1 MSKNIRHQLDQSVPE
16 DIILNNE
23 RKNKILNEASHR
35 LAHKSLS
42 SPRKF
47 KPLLIGIAIAGL
59 SVFLSFPYLQEWSED
74 RAYQQS
80 TNNTLVEVTIPD
92 VEYQS
97 LIRAEYVGAT
107 KEMIYTDHE
116 AIYSYSVDSET
127 KKVLVEPKEDAGI
140 YEFAVNEDWVV
151 WEENSSSTM
160 YVLNRRNNEIKVYP
174 KVNMTDYHLEGEI
187 LTIFTFKSLENGV
200 QTPIYKSIDLTSF
213 EETEILELIGPGSNS
228 EAAISDGTMA
238 IPERL
243 ETADGVR
250 TKFYLYDLNQKV
262 SRGEY
267 VVPFENAEFVTFT
280 EGKIYSQLSSEGDMS
295 PKLSYIDLKDGRLME
310 LEAPTFNEYAVYQ
323 NYVAL
328 SVKWKDSN
336 TVKLYEI
343 TGNTL
348 KELKTFNHIKERLVR
363 PRFTDEGILVVN
375 GESDEFTMYL
385 QDVNRLK

>member
-74 RAYQQS
+74 RAFQQS
-80 TNNTLVEVTIPD
+80 TNDSLVEVTIPD
-92 VEYQS
+92 VEYPS
-97 LIRAEYVGAT
+97 LIRAEYVDAT
-107 KEMIYTDHE
+107 KEMIYTDNDG
-116 AIYSYSVDSET
+116 IYSYSKDSET
-127 KKVLVEPKEDAGI
+127 KRILVEPKDNAGI
-140 YEFAVNEDWVV
+140 FELAVNENWLV
-151 WEENSSSTM
+151 WEEIHSSKM
-160 YVLNRRNNEIKVYP
+160 YVLNRMNNEIKEYLEVS
-174 KVNMTDYHLEGEI
+174 TGDYHLEENI
-187 LTIFTFKSLENGV
+187 LTLRDDVNHV
-200 QTPIYKSIDLTSF
+200 YKSINLTSF
-213 EETEILELIGPGSNS
+213 KETEILDLTGDGSNS
-228 EAAISDGTMA
+228 SASVSDGTMA
-238 IPERL
+238 IPERFKL
-243 ETADGVR
+243 ENEVR
-250 TKFYLYDLNQKV
+250 TKLHLYDLDNQE

-267 VVPFENAEFVTFT
+267 VVPFENAEFVSFT
-280 EGKIYSQLSSEGDMS
+280 DGKIYSQLSNEGDMS
-295 PKLSYIDLKDGRLME
+295 SKLAYIDLKDGRLYE
-310 LEAPTFNEYAVYQ
+310 LEAPPFGEFAVYK

-328 SVKWKDSN
+328 SVKWKEYN

-363 PRFTDEGILVVN
+363 PRFTNEGILVVN

-385 QDVNRLK
+385 QDVNQLE

>member
-280 EGKIYSQLSSEGDMS
+280 DGKIYSQLSNEGDMS
-295 PKLSYIDLKDGRLME
+295 SKLAYIDLKDGRLME

>member
-1 MSKNIRHQLDQSVPE
+1 MRKNIRHQLDQSVPE
-16 DIILNNE
+16 DIVLDNE

-35 LAHKSLS
+35 LAHKNLS
-42 SPRKF
+42 SRHKF

-74 RAYQQS
+74 RAFQQS
-80 TNNTLVEVTIPD
+80 TNESLVEVTIPD
-92 VEYQS
+92 VEYAS
-97 LIRAEYVGAT
+97 LIRAEYVDAT

-116 AIYSYSVDSET
+116 AIYSYLVDSET

-140 YEFAVNEDWVV
+140 YELAVNEDWLV

-160 YVLNRRNNEIKVYP
+160 YVLNRGSNEIKEYP
-174 KVNMTDYHLEGEI
+174 NSSTGDYHIEENI
-187 LTIFTFKSLENGV
+187 LTLRDNV
-200 QTPIYKSIDLTSF
+200 NHVYKIIDLTSF
-213 EETEILELIGPGSNS
+213 EETKIYKLTGEGSNS
-228 EAAISDGTMA
+228 RASISDGTIA
-238 IPERL
+238 IPERS
-243 ETADGVR
+243 EKNYVVR
-250 TKFYLYDLNQKV
+250 TKFHLYDLDKQV

-280 EGKIYSQLSSEGDMS
+280 NGKIYSQLSNEGDMS
-295 PKLSYIDLKDGRLME
+295 SVLAYIDLKDGRLYE
-310 LEAPTFNEYAVYQ
+310 LEAPLFGEFAVYK

-385 QDVNRLK
+385 QDVNQLD